1 MRQPGKMLEGRAFSS
16 GRATPENA
24 VQAALPQKSDVSP
37 RAVTP
42 RKARRP
48 YGRES
53 SGGLSCGVSI
63 SARYRREAPA
73 GLRIAEISPAPL
85 WSVRLDDEPA
95 VDTVAEDLRRRV
107 AAERVE
113 RPAVERDLRPPV
125 GT

>member
-16 GRATPENA
+16 GRATPERA
-24 VQAALPQKSDVSP
+24 FQVALPQKSDVSP

-63 SARYRREAPA
+63 SARYRRAGRL
-73 GLRIAEISPAPL
+73 GLRISYIVVGEAAFEADEL
-85 WSVRLDDEPA
+85 RVVARGDDHA
-95 VDTVAEDLRRRV
+95 
-107 AAERVE
+107 
-113 RPAVERDLRPPV
+113 
-125 GT
+125 